1 MKTNLLLQLVITIL
15 LIQLC
20 SCSPALHIAEQYY
33 TKHER
38 VLIAIEKDYKALYT
52 HKQFA
57 IAFTDNTFNFI
68 SVEIITDT
76 IKYIYEFEVEE
87 IRLND
92 TLKKYKFD
100 PVAVHQLIEN
110 MRLVKCIWINMLD
123 YYVDVQ
129 KNDLVFIAIKPLGM
143 NNPFTNKKYYILTFF
158 SKQQYF
164 DNDCKLLARNKHKRM
179 REVNGDIVRRIND
192 KVCYTISDR
201 FR

>member
-1 MKTNLLLQLVITIL
+1 MKTSPLLLLVITIL

-20 SCSPALHIAEQYY
+20 SCSPAFHIAEQYY
-33 TKHER
+33 TKHEK

-57 IAFTDNTFNFI
+57 IAFTDNSFNFI

-76 IKYIYEFEVEE
+76 IKYIYEFEVGES
-87 IRLND
+87 RLND

-100 PVAVHQLIEN
+100 PIAVHQLIEN

-123 YYVDVQ
+123 YYVDEQ
-129 KNDLVFIAIKPLGM
+129 KNDLVFIAIKPIGM

-164 DNDCKLLARNKHKRM
+164 DKDGNLLARNKHKRM